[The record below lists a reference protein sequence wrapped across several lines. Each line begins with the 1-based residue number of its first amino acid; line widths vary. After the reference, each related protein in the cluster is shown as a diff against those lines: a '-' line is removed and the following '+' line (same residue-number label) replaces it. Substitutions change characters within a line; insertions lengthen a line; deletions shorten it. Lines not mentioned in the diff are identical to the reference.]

1 MVTWVVVAGTKGRHT
16 RLTLQRCVNSF
27 KTLTAMTHLR
37 AGSTKGTQTEVMA
50 SPRPPTTLAM
60 IRPARLGGRP
70 PGFLANSV

>member
-1 MVTWVVVAGTKGRHT
+1 MNDINIKKYIP
-16 RLTLQRCVNSF
+16 LTN
-27 KTLTAMTHLR
+27 LR

-60 IRPARLGGRP
+60 ISPARLGGRP